1 MLDNVLESKHE
12 MSLGKIML
20 LFYILSSSSSL
31 FPLLSKQWK
40 NTLENS
46 RMTQHIL
53 GITTILALIT
63 LVSNGNFS
71 TQRII
76 AYTIIGYLWF
86 IVSTKLDLQWNIIIM
101 AMLMIFLLYQDS
113 NLHEDKIL
121 EKDKNLTDDEKE
133 SIQKKNKKNYV
144 YILSAIIGAT
154 IIGTWIYSDK
164 KETQY
169 GGGYSLTDFLL
180 H

>member
-1 MLDNVLESKHE
+1 MFDNLLENKYE
-12 MSLGKIML
+12 MSLGKIIL

-46 RMTQHIL
+46 RMAQHIL
-53 GITTILALIT
+53 GITTILALVI
-63 LVSNGNFS
+63 LVSNGSFS
-71 TQRII
+71 MQRII

-86 IVSTKLDLQWNIIIM
+86 IISTKLDLQWNIIIM
-101 AMLMIFLLYQDS
+101 VMLMAYFLYQDS

-121 EKDKNLTDDEKE
+121 EKDKNLTDDDKE

-144 YILSAIIGAT
+144 YILLAIMGAT
-154 IIGTWIYSDK
+154 IIGAWIYSDK

-169 GGGYSLTDFLL
+169 GGGYSLTNFMFI
-180 H
+180 